1 MVVLLK
7 EPVVG
12 VAVGLGKPQSATLD
26 NEVSLLYV
34 LQICNG
40 IVLPRKRLIKL
51 HVSELQ

>member
-26 NEVSLLYV
+26 NEVSLLV
-34 LQICNG
+34 RFLMFET
-40 IVLPRKRLIKL
+40 V
-51 HVSELQ
+51 

>member
-26 NEVSLLYV
+26 NKVSFLVRRIILKFE
-34 LQICNG
+34 NG
-40 IVLPRKRLIKL
+40 IESITYP
-51 HVSELQ
+51 END